1 MLIDLMRKI
10 CKGLLLLALLI
21 SASGCAQEAEKDSVI
36 ATIND
41 EPVYLKDFNREL
53 SIRIRQKPSFKMT
66 EDSIEGIVETAGRI
80 QNLSE
85 KAAKGGMKIFDKQM
99 DMFVSSL
106 KTVRNKFTN
115 ERKRIKAVF
124 SEN

>member
-1 MLIDLMRKI
+1 MATKAKATTTKKEETPKVVNKVTRRYESIKENVSDLTD
-10 CKGLLLLALLI
+10 L
-21 SASGCAQEAEKDSVI
+21 
-36 ATIND
+36 
-41 EPVYLKDFNREL
+41 
-53 SIRIRQKPSFKMT
+53 SFKMT
-66 EDSIEGIVETAGRI
+66 EDSIEGILETAGRI